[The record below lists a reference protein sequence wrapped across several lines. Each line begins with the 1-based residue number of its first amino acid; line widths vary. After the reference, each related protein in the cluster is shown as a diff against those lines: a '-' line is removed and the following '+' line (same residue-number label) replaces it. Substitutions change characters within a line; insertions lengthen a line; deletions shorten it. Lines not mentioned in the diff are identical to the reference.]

1 MADFLKTISILAL
14 VFAIGCSGKSGLE
27 PDSFPTYFEQD
38 GVSLRINYTQDL
50 NSPHPALSIDFAT
63 PERGRVIL
71 TLNNATGYRI
81 KVLLD
86 REIDAGNHSIPWEFT
101 NEEGEQPKNGI
112 YIIRL
117 QFGEIV
123 DLKILFA
130 LS

>member
-1 MADFLKTISILAL
+1 MADFLKTFSILAL
-14 VFAIGCSGKSGLE
+14 VFSIGCSGKTGFE
-27 PDSFPTYFEQD
+27 PDDFPTYVELD
-38 GVSLRINYTQDL
+38 GVSLRINYVQNS
-50 NSPHPALSIDFAT
+50 NSPLPVLTIDFAT

-86 REIDAGNHSIPWEFT
+86 REIDAGFHSIPWEFT
-101 NEEGEQPKNGI
+101 NEEGEQPKDGI